1 MPNDSIDTQNIE
13 SGVNDFH
20 KSNRILKNPK
30 IQKFIKRKPHIKKN
44 VERAAEILMDEP
56 KPFPAFKEAVRGI
69 LNDRIDV
76 FFSYKSQDEQTAKK
90 VVEQLR
96 VFAGNKLRIIYAPD
110 FRSDAGTN
118 WNEKIR
124 KGIKNAHWFI
134 LLLPDPSVD
143 WDWCLF
149 ETGMFRGKMVSGKVN
164 RLFCLHHPDL
174 QPPTQIKEFQSIKA
188 ETDSVQSFLKM
199 VYLDKDPIPG
209 MDPINPY
216 ITPDLLE
223 GISQT
228 ITKTISPPRPKL
240 KRSHFERYV
249 MLHIDDPGKL
259 NCPGDL
265 NQAVV
270 CETDDLTLNIFGKRS
285 IPKTFGKLIE
295 NVVDPECENRWLT
308 ELCDAIKKASTNTVF
323 KPIQATFENYG
334 RGKYYLPILYA
345 MDERTDGTIENFK
358 ILLVEDV
365 SATIHSKHIP
375 KSIQALIT
383 SLRLAYRFRW
393 EILERF
399 EHKKLTTES
408 VRQFTGILESIES
421 EAGSRGVMDPENLC
435 ANFNATDSEK
445 IMEFYAE
452 WGELRNDRKTGIL
465 DRAIEAED
473 GQKIEEIMPTL
484 ADINHRFLN
493 LAAARLRELS

>member
-1 MPNDSIDTQNIE
+1 
-13 SGVNDFH
+13 
-20 KSNRILKNPK
+20 
-30 IQKFIKRKPHIKKN
+30 
-44 VERAAEILMDEP
+44 
-56 KPFPAFKEAVRGI
+56 
-69 LNDRIDV
+69 
-76 FFSYKSQDEQTAKK
+76 
-90 VVEQLR
+90 
-96 VFAGNKLRIIYAPD
+96 
-110 FRSDAGTN
+110 
-118 WNEKIR
+118 
-124 KGIKNAHWFI
+124 
-134 LLLPDPSVD
+134 
-143 WDWCLF
+143 
-149 ETGMFRGKMVSGKVN
+149 
-164 RLFCLHHPDL
+164 
-174 QPPTQIKEFQSIKA
+174 
-188 ETDSVQSFLKM
+188 
-199 VYLDKDPIPG
+199 
-209 MDPINPY
+209 
-216 ITPDLLE
+216 
-223 GISQT
+223 
-228 ITKTISPPRPKL
+228 
-240 KRSHFERYV
+240 
-249 MLHIDDPGKL
+249 
-259 NCPGDL
+259 
-265 NQAVV
+265 
-270 CETDDLTLNIFGKRS
+270 
-285 IPKTFGKLIE
+285 
-295 NVVDPECENRWLT
+295 
-308 ELCDAIKKASTNTVF
+308 
-323 KPIQATFENYG
+323 
-334 RGKYYLPILYA
+334 